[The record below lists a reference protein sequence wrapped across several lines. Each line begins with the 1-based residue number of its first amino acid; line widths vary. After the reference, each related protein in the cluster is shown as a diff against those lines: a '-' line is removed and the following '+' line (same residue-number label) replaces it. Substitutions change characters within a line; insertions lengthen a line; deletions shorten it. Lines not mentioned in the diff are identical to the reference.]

1 MFIKSKNNVII
12 APQKMSPHYDILL
25 FVGMC
30 IAVAVLYIKLRESA
44 REVGANVFET
54 TSIETGRG
62 TRCELVDC
70 THNVDARLTFRAL
83 RVGSMKNFTPM
94 EKIETR
100 EGVCSIGSRAEPLLD
115 IMDFY
120 GYCHEYDG
128 ERYPFVRDERRK
140 GMTRWDRFIKREPF
154 WLRGRGGPFEFND
167 VEIGR
172 PGVSP
177 GIGWVFTKKQEE
189 IYEEILEQA
198 EAEARMK
205 IKASAE
211 KDKRAG

>member
-1 MFIKSKNNVII
+1 MFIKPENNVTK
-12 APQKMSPHYDILL
+12 ALQKMSPQYTFLL

-30 IAVAVLYIKLRESA
+30 IAVVVLYIKLRESA
-44 REVGANVFET
+44 REVGANAFET
-54 TSIETGRG
+54 TSIEAGRG
-62 TRCELVDC
+62 ARCELVEC
-70 THNVDARLTFRAL
+70 THNVDARLTLRAL

-94 EKIETR
+94 EKIETY
-100 EGVCSIGSRAEPLLD
+100 EGVCSIESRAEPLLD
-115 IMDFY
+115 IMNIY
-120 GYCHEYDG
+120 GYCREYDG
-128 ERYPFVRDERRK
+128 ERHPLVRDERRK
-140 GMTRWDRFIKREPF
+140 GLTRWDRFIKREPF
-154 WLRGRGGPFEFND
+154 WLRDRGGPYELKD

-177 GIGWVFTKKQEE
+177 GIGWVFTKEEQEM
-189 IYEEILEQA
+189 YEEIVEQA